1 MICTSRRRFW
11 TLMMMRTSRVS
22 SPVSFH
28 SSSLSQPSSDSQPM
42 SSFLDLAAVFCSAEW
57 RCQSFTFSDTPDLGY
72 GIVQKKE
79 LANLLRCGRA
89 VLNVFNNHKELDSG
103 TGNLNVSREQEAGS
117 NLKTPKFPL
126 WVVCIES
133 HFSVLFGV
141 QEDLLSDQCGLW
153 EFDLY
158 YYDGL
163 ANQQEEICLTLEVPQ
178 EYLPAAKI
186 STLISFLLLNTVYG
200 QKRCHCRLE

>member
-1 MICTSRRRFW
+1 MTWTIYLIADIDDDEDESSELSR
-11 TLMMMRTSRVS
+11 
-22 SPVSFH
+22 VSFH
-28 SSSLSQPSSDSQPM
+28 SSSLPQPSSDSQPM
-42 SSFLDLAAVFCSAEW
+42 SSFLDLAAFFCSAEW

-103 TGNLNVSREQEAGS
+103 TGNLNRLKGTRDCAFKGRLNGMMLRARSKHMEQ
-117 NLKTPKFPL
+117 
-126 WVVCIES
+126 
-133 HFSVLFGV
+133 
-141 QEDLLSDQCGLW
+141 LLSDQCGLG

-200 QKRCHCRLE
+200 Q